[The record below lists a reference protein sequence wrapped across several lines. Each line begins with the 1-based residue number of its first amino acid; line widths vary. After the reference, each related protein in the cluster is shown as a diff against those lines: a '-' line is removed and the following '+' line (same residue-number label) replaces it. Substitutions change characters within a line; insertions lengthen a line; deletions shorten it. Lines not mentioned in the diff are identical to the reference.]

1 MSPVSR
7 SIKALLALL
16 GVACPWA
23 LFFAVAAH
31 AAGHDHVHAG
41 PADNRSKVVELALHG
56 HHHDPATPAHEHS
69 LVAAQPAPASTRMS
83 VVRVSMSP
91 SRFDSTLP
99 PTVPGRSGLTAG
111 PGESPPAPPHPPAV
125 LRI

>member
-31 AAGHDHVHAG
+31 AAGHDHAHAG
-41 PADNRSKVVELALHG
+41 PVDSRSKVVELALHG

-69 LVAAQPAPASTRMS
+69 LVAAQPAPTSTRMS
-83 VVRVSMSP
+83 MVRVSVSP
-91 SRFDSTLP
+91 SRYDFTLP
-99 PTVPGRSGLTAG
+99 QTIPGRAGLTAG
-111 PGESPPAPPHPPAV
+111 PGESPPAPPHLPAV